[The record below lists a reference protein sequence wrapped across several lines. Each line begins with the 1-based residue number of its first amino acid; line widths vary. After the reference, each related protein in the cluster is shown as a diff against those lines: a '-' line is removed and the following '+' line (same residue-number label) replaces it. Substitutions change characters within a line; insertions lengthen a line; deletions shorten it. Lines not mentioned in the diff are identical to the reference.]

1 MNTSRHFADTKCFC
15 HISIIIIK
23 INVVILLR
31 RNDRFCRIT
40 LFVADG
46 NFQFILSV
54 WQCQTFRNFYRL
66 AGFSLYDIPPVNFGF
81 LITFC
86 LFQADIGIRR
96 CIIHI
101 IHHKMA
107 GSLICKAD
115 VKCCPGKCG
124 EIFCSVYLRIVCISK
139 IFPFYLLPVICII
152 LCFDRHGICRC
163 PVDLITSGFY
173 IFLIGKSILVRSHGK
188 GLCDQFSF

>member
-1 MNTSRHFADTKCFC
+1 MLSYCSVVMTGSAELPCLLLTETS
-15 HISIIIIK
+15 S
-23 INVVILLR
+23 LY
-31 RNDRFCRIT
+31 
-40 LFVADG
+40 
-46 NFQFILSV
+46 LSV

-66 AGFSLYDIPPVNFGF
+66 AGFSLYNIPPVNFGF

-152 LCFDRHGICRC
+152 L
-163 PVDLITSGFY
+163 VLIVTVFAG
-173 IFLIGKSILVRSHGK
+173 VRSI
-188 GLCDQFSF
+188 